1 VSDKEFLMSEF
12 TSCPQPSALRSGIV
26 SSPIGDVVVI
36 GSGRVLA
43 QVHLPR
49 PDGTAQPTDVPR
61 DDDAVRPILE
71 ELEEYF
77 AGARQHFSLD
87 LAPGG
92 TPFQQRVWA
101 ALCAI
106 PYATTTTYGK
116 IAEAAGNSK
125 AARAVGMANN
135 KNPIAIVIPCHRVI
149 GASGKLVGYAGGL
162 PQKQLLLDLEVK
174 SS

>member
-1 VSDKEFLMSEF
+1 MSSF
-12 TSCPQPSALRSGIV
+12 TTRPQLAELRSGIV
-26 SSPIGDVVVI
+26 SSPLGDVVVV
-36 GSGRVLA
+36 GSGRVLSEL
-43 QVHLPR
+43 HLPR
-49 PDGTAQPTDVPR
+49 PDGSAEPTDVPR
-61 DDDAVRPILE
+61 DDEAVRPILQ

-77 AGARQHFSLD
+77 AGDRRQFSLD

-92 TPFQQRVWA
+92 TVFQQRVWT

-106 PYATTTTYGK
+106 PYAATTTYGK
-116 IAEAAGNSK
+116 VAVVAGNSK

-162 PQKQLLLDLEVK
+162 VQKQLLLDLEVK
-174 SS
+174 FGEPGPI